1 MEHELRAQLE
11 CAKDETRELRQQLA
25 AAEARAEKAETERDN
40 LSRALFVSCGG
51 ARPIADGHEVCI
63 DGSEPADA
71 IEITDPWGDFIRYRR
86 KYDVVAAL
94 TQKTTE

>member
-1 MEHELRAQLE
+1 MTQDMDIIRALRA
-11 CAKDETRELRQQLA
+11 KVA

-51 ARPIADGHEVCI
+51 ARPIAEGHDVCI
-63 DGSEPADA
+63 SGSEPVDG
-71 IEITDPWGDFIRYRR
+71 IEITDLWGDHIRYRR

-94 TQKTTE
+94 AQQDNANG